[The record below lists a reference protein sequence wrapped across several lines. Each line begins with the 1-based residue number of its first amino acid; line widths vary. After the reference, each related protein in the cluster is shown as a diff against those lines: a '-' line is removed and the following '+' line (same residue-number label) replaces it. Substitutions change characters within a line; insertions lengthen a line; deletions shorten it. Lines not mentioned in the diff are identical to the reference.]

1 MSNFVF
7 SPQVC
12 MCSEDL
18 CNKADYDLH
27 VERANRLFQVCKLIF
42 CVKH

>member
-1 MSNFVF
+1 
-7 SPQVC
+7 

-27 VERANRLFQVCKLIF
+27 VERANRLFQVCSKLEKKI
-42 CVKH
+42 